1 MKNYNY
7 IKKSLCILCATFFIV
22 LSGCGDSKPKESEKV
37 SLSKAESI
45 TVYIT
50 KTGECYHNDFCSCL
64 SKSKI
69 KKDLKAKDEK
79 TYQGEINHHS
89 GLLFSH

>member
-69 KKDLKAKDEK
+69 KKDLKTAAKNYRPCQLCYPPIIE
-79 TYQGEINHHS
+79 E
-89 GLLFSH
+89 